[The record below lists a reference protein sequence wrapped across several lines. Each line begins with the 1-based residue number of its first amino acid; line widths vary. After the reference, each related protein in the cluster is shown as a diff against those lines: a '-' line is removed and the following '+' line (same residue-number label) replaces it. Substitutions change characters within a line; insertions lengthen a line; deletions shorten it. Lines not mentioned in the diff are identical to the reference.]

1 MDQITT
7 EKDIS
12 ASECS
17 SNSSWDESS
26 TSVSSV
32 SLKDSS
38 RQFESTKITTE
49 IIKLPKDLCEDQAI
63 FREFFSLDT
72 WNCLSNPIQKHLCSF
87 LPMFTGT
94 IDYEILNTIE
104 ALFSNKITRFDYCPL
119 KKLQKDVEECYCK
132 PEIAL
137 LHASVSKAER
147 REQRFQECDRLG
159 SLAHKVYVSREKVL
173 QEVYHSAGYP
183 ILSQM
188 YDPEDLIYSTTALRA
203 KKRFLREI
211 ASVTEQ
217 FGGKDVLSDE
227 DAGISNVLPRRQR
240 RLFGTQQGCISSSG
254 TDNRIA
260 NTFAYKDD
268 HPTTGH
274 LIGPN
279 GKFFISD
286 HYYRNILV
294 CHKRRK
300 IEEPD
305 NPELD
310 CKDIKLKD
318 VVHRTQASSG
328 YRRIMP
334 LPKIIVPD
342 DVMNCNGQTEC
353 CESTVL
359 DVIAP
364 VYSMDLPQYRENQP
378 ISDDM
383 KKSSYEYS
391 PKLNLINEETCQSN
405 IIQQP
410 SNIDGD
416 KFVTEVQKDMSQ
428 NSIDSSFLHSENGT
442 FDVICDDYSSFRNIE
457 MKIDPSL
464 KSAYEY
470 KGTRQTEPSH
480 DKNFTLTEKVENSLS
495 NQSAQRT
502 TFEEASL
509 ESSLS
514 VTQQIVEISSYSKSM
529 SEMMQET
536 HKCFLSLVRDIFCST
551 PDHRMAI
558 DELQH
563 NLKLWL
569 STPISTLNDWYHL
582 VEDKWD
588 VLLQSAVWFLSGEF
602 PNQPDDFVPYIEYKV
617 QLNIYQW
624 IGASRDS
631 DHRLLILCRYWLG
644 RKHEM
649 GNFLSNQLEVSSSKQ
664 KCLLANKNSFVDDE
678 DGSSEQTIS
687 PPPPRFPTDWSV
699 RKATE
704 TEIMLFRDQEKRR
717 YENPH
722 MAFTYKQHFY
732 NSVVGPVKGIYTQ
745 VPGISKARGHNML
758 IADRPNFV
766 TILTL
771 VRDATARLPNGEGTR
786 ADICELLKSS
796 QYISPTAT
804 DQVLQTIVSGALDR
818 MHTEHDP
825 CVKYDTKRK
834 IWIYLHRNRTEKEF
848 EQLHHQYQGIAKHK
862 KNVYR
867 KSKFK
872 DSSEISL
879 SDPYIKSNSQ
889 SSFESMHSESI
900 TECSNISRNTVVDSV
915 TSVKLSTDSS
925 YSRRSPSINALE
937 SSIISSK
944 ILTYQSTI
952 SGDAFEELHTNKL
965 KPDEEKVR
973 KVSWNGEVPLETVL
987 CNSSKNLQHINDTS
1001 PLRISS
1007 TCKIRTLPPCNAQP
1021 QIETVPVKLATTS
1034 NVSNPLSAIS
1044 TPNPIIPRNG
1054 ASLKPI
1060 ILESIPTTVSA
1071 SNSSTETLPFNVDA
1085 TPGHNEGNRLIHNF
1099 MVPVSFNTDNVSND
1113 MLNPPNLFLESIN
1126 HSKNNSSSRTPTP
1139 VVLKSSSLRHTTNN
1153 IPLLTQTKDNIRL
1166 VHSDSVVVMSN
1177 KQLKNTSTKGV
1188 MQNDS
1193 EATVS
1198 RSKTGIN
1205 IHPITDMNNTVSVA
1219 NVQQSILTP
1228 AQQKQILQNL
1238 LAQQNKQVL
1247 VPRCLTG
1254 LQSVYTSTNTTSSN
1268 FIRGTKT
1275 VAKQLHEMS
1284 TLELSN
1290 LVSTPAVLLQSIDTD
1305 VASSHV
1311 FHIRPSNA
1319 IISGTTEA
1327 NINMPNATQN
1337 ETKHKQK
1344 FPISRYTIQNDELK
1358 ILPSSK
1364 AVANQK
1370 PSSVLIS
1377 SVTSETAITRAI
1389 KSATFVSQPALG
1401 TLRTS
1406 LTNNIGQNASQVT
1419 GKVVKTVGDCQ
1430 ISSLDSLL
1438 PQKRLSSEIGIR
1450 FAEQK
1455 TQSTHLENNL
1465 TNIDKNAVLTSN
1477 SSIISAVPSFNKD
1490 TTQVLVTSTAN
1501 NLLGPKTAQV
1511 CNANQISTVDGMT
1524 MLGENENRLNKD
1536 TSSNT
1541 EHVFGKTTRTSRN
1554 IATTIGG
1561 TSCINSHSDL
1571 RLIEDNPI
1579 LIASKSSVEIDAV
1592 QQKSSNIGFQ
1602 KAISPSNL
1610 LNIRYSEQTK
1620 NVQGNITSQKLLLG
1634 NHLMKMRTVPRQ
1646 HNQMQLSFSKQPS
1659 GDVAITSVP
1668 TSVHHLAN
1676 ISVKGV
1682 SPDHQEKSLF
1692 NTLSLKGSAATSGEE
1707 TVSKVGIRMNQ
1718 QMQRVV
1724 LASQGR
1730 HIVTQQIIV
1739 PSTFQTGP
1747 FNIKHLKVIPVNSQQ
1762 KGSKVNSPS
1771 NVTVP
1776 HINSPTA
1783 ITVSNAAGETSSE
1796 VIPIHNTSVSDSVDM
1811 SNAVELSHDSNS
1823 M

>member
-300 IEEPD
+300 IEEP
-305 NPELD
+305 
-310 CKDIKLKD
+310 
-318 VVHRTQASSG
+318 
-328 YRRIMP
+328 
-334 LPKIIVPD
+334 
-342 DVMNCNGQTEC
+342 
-353 CESTVL
+353 
-359 DVIAP
+359 
-364 VYSMDLPQYRENQP
+364 
-378 ISDDM
+378 
-383 KKSSYEYS
+383 
-391 PKLNLINEETCQSN
+391 
-405 IIQQP
+405 
-410 SNIDGD
+410 
-416 KFVTEVQKDMSQ
+416 
-428 NSIDSSFLHSENGT
+428 
-442 FDVICDDYSSFRNIE
+442 
-457 MKIDPSL
+457 
-464 KSAYEY
+464 
-470 KGTRQTEPSH
+470 
-480 DKNFTLTEKVENSLS
+480 
-495 NQSAQRT
+495 
-502 TFEEASL
+502 
-509 ESSLS
+509 
-514 VTQQIVEISSYSKSM
+514 
-529 SEMMQET
+529 
-536 HKCFLSLVRDIFCST
+536 
-551 PDHRMAI
+551 
-558 DELQH
+558 
-563 NLKLWL
+563 
-569 STPISTLNDWYHL
+569 
-582 VEDKWD
+582 
-588 VLLQSAVWFLSGEF
+588 
-602 PNQPDDFVPYIEYKV
+602 
-617 QLNIYQW
+617 
-624 IGASRDS
+624 
-631 DHRLLILCRYWLG
+631 
-644 RKHEM
+644 
-649 GNFLSNQLEVSSSKQ
+649 
-664 KCLLANKNSFVDDE
+664 
-678 DGSSEQTIS
+678 
-687 PPPPRFPTDWSV
+687 
-699 RKATE
+699 
-704 TEIMLFRDQEKRR
+704 
-717 YENPH
+717 
-722 MAFTYKQHFY
+722 
-732 NSVVGPVKGIYTQ
+732 
-745 VPGISKARGHNML
+745 
-758 IADRPNFV
+758 
-766 TILTL
+766 
-771 VRDATARLPNGEGTR
+771 
-786 ADICELLKSS
+786 
-796 QYISPTAT
+796 
-804 DQVLQTIVSGALDR
+804 
-818 MHTEHDP
+818 
-825 CVKYDTKRK
+825 
-834 IWIYLHRNRTEKEF
+834 
-848 EQLHHQYQGIAKHK
+848 
-862 KNVYR
+862 
-867 KSKFK
+867 
-872 DSSEISL
+872 
-879 SDPYIKSNSQ
+879 
-889 SSFESMHSESI
+889 
-900 TECSNISRNTVVDSV
+900 
-915 TSVKLSTDSS
+915 
-925 YSRRSPSINALE
+925 
-937 SSIISSK
+937 
-944 ILTYQSTI
+944 
-952 SGDAFEELHTNKL
+952 
-965 KPDEEKVR
+965 
-973 KVSWNGEVPLETVL
+973 
-987 CNSSKNLQHINDTS
+987 
-1001 PLRISS
+1001 
-1007 TCKIRTLPPCNAQP
+1007 
-1021 QIETVPVKLATTS
+1021 
-1034 NVSNPLSAIS
+1034 
-1044 TPNPIIPRNG
+1044 
-1054 ASLKPI
+1054 
-1060 ILESIPTTVSA
+1060 
-1071 SNSSTETLPFNVDA
+1071 
-1085 TPGHNEGNRLIHNF
+1085 
-1099 MVPVSFNTDNVSND
+1099 
-1113 MLNPPNLFLESIN
+1113 
-1126 HSKNNSSSRTPTP
+1126 
-1139 VVLKSSSLRHTTNN
+1139 
-1153 IPLLTQTKDNIRL
+1153 
-1166 VHSDSVVVMSN
+1166 
-1177 KQLKNTSTKGV
+1177 
-1188 MQNDS
+1188 QNDS

-1620 NVQGNITSQKLLLG
+1620 NVQGNITSQANSSVSQKLLLG